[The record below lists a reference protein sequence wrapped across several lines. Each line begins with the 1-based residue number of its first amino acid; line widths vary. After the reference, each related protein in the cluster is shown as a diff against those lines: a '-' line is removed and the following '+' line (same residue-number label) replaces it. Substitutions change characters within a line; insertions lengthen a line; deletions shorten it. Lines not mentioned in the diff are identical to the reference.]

1 MIYLDD
7 NADEEVEL
15 ELQKRVMKENSSE
28 GKIDAV
34 IESCDMRRGKIVKR
48 NSEYHSRPPTKKT
61 QYLTCASFE
70 EAFRFPIFRIKLPSL
85 SQLPPIVLTPSEILD
100 LPAIDIDNLQKS
112 KSQI

>member
-7 NADEEVEL
+7 IADEEVRL
-15 ELQKRVMKENSSE
+15 ESQDIIMKENTRE

-34 IESCDMRRGKIVKR
+34 VESCDMRRGKIIK

-61 QYLTCASFE
+61 QYSTCASFE
-70 EAFRFPIFRIKLPSL
+70 EAFRFPVFKIKLPSL
-85 SQLPPIVLTPSEILD
+85 SQLPPIVSTPSEILD
-100 LPAIDIDNLQKS
+100 LPPIDIDNLQKS

>member
-7 NADEEVEL
+7 IADEEVEL
-15 ELQKRVMKENSSE
+15 ESQDIIMKENSSE

-34 IESCDMRRGKIVKR
+34 VESCDMRRGKIIKR
-48 NSEYHSRPPTKKT
+48 NSEYHSRPPTKDA
-61 QYLTCASFE
+61 QYSTCASFE
-70 EAFRFPIFRIKLPSL
+70 EAFRFPIFKIKLPRL
-85 SQLPPIVLTPSEILD
+85 SQLPPIVSTPSEILD